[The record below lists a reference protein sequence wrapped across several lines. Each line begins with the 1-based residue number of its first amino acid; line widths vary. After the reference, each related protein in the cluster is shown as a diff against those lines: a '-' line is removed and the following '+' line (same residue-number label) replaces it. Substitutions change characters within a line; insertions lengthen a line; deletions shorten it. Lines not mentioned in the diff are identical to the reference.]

1 MSDQLLTIEATRLD
15 AGHVRLRLTGELDY
29 ASAPELIAVAADLRD
44 DQQVLIDLTGV
55 SLCDSSGLS
64 ALLVVRRAAGAIRL
78 IGAGPHLQRML
89 DRTGLTELLTMKH
102 AADDLRA
109 VEHATD
115 DLRAVEHAADDL
127 RAIG

>member
-29 ASAPELIAVAADLRD
+29 DTAPDLIAATADLRD
-44 DQQVLIDLTGV
+44 DGHEQVLVDLTGV
-55 SLCDSSGLS
+55 SFCDSSGLS
-64 ALLVVRRAAGAIRL
+64 ALLVVHRTAKAIRL
-78 IGAGPHLQRML
+78 TAVSPRLQQML
-89 DRTGLTELLTMKH
+89 DRTGLTELL
-102 AADDLRA
+102 A

-115 DLRAVEHAADDL
+115 NDL